1 MGIQKAGPWDELP
14 AAEAQLALLGVDSM
28 AHVSGQGVYRTAFTL
43 PDCDGAVLS
52 VETGDC
58 MVVSGTI
65 NGQPLPAVNQRSGK
79 VDLTGLVRVGEN
91 TLELDIATT
100 LINRL
105 RIAHP
110 LFDGKGGMPA
120 PPAPSA
126 SEEGAPPMMGN
137 LEDADYELPSRPWIC
152 PPPDPASTTTAS
164 MGRWSHSTKP
174 CNDSARPANQSGW
187 PVVSYYAIPSRI
199 RRPMPIRTTGTRMR
213 FHWSIFL
220 AMGGSPASP
229 AVPWPGRT
237 AASAP
242 PDRPCWC

>member
-1 MGIQKAGPWDELP
+1 MALLPEADAVQETEELAPVVLDAFDTTIISWGPDPDAQAPTQSKKTALALGIQKAGPWDELP

-43 PDCDGAVLS
+43 PDCDGTVLS

-79 VDLTGLVRVGEN
+79 VDLTGLVRAGEN

-105 RIAHP
+105 CIAHP

-137 LEDADYELPSRPWIC
+137 LEDADYELPSAPMDMPTPRP
-152 PPPDPASTTTAS
+152 
-164 MGRWSHSTKP
+164 GEYHY
-174 CNDSARPANQSGW
+174 G
-187 PVVSYYAIPSRI
+187 V
-199 RRPMPIRTTGTRMR
+199 
-213 FHWSIFL
+213 
-220 AMGGSPASP
+220 
-229 AVPWPGRT
+229 
-237 AASAP
+237 
-242 PDRPCWC
+242 